1 MRIID
6 HKQPCSIPLFTDH
19 LGTHAS
25 RRDFDCHSRRRLDHP
40 ACMQYRQ
47 APRFNSRT
55 RFERHPATNRQGAL
69 VRLPYA
75 LVAYHLVSINEQN
88 RIGLVERDQS
98 FDIAAVESL
107 KEESM
112 DFDGGLRGH
121 LVRPLSDVRTLC
133 ANIQFYGL
141 LSPL

>member
-1 MRIID
+1 
-6 HKQPCSIPLFTDH
+6 
-19 LGTHAS
+19 
-25 RRDFDCHSRRRLDHP
+25 
-40 ACMQYRQ
+40 MQYRQ

-133 ANIQFYGL
+133 ANNSVLWVAVTAVRSTQIIIQNLRDNAHRVEPFL
-141 LSPL
+141 H